1 VSGVGAAFAWAAA
14 GAAAIYLATGFIVV
28 WGRTRYD
35 RRRQILDQL
44 FEIVAGNAGTTLDPR
59 ARATLASSVLSRLPR
74 RRVER
79 IASEIA
85 LPHDIDEVVCR
96 HLLDRLGIERVRRNS
111 MAHRG
116 ERSRWSRI
124 AALRVLAFGRPAEA
138 WDPIERALVDS
149 DRELVAAAVT
159 ILGNMRDVRA
169 AVLLVKALRVGRYSS
184 SRIAAFLDRF
194 PNDLSGLIQP
204 LLRHPGTMPRYWGAV
219 LMRRYPAADGVVE
232 DLVRLT
238 RDEEPLVRR
247 AAVET
252 LSLCGGDGARAAARA
267 LLKDEVWFVRAHA
280 ARAMGALRLHD
291 DAPLVTPLLADRE
304 WWVRYAAKVG
314 LEAMGTDAAPHL
326 VPLLVDTDRFARNG
340 AAEVLQNLGT
350 FERLLA
356 EEAAGPGTPN
366 RVELLRLLAR
376 AGGFRMSEAMV
387 DRVAPEAR
395 GRAAA
400 LLASLGIERAEA
412 GAGVSARERAVASAA
427 RAGVAQT
434 GGAA

>member
-1 VSGVGAAFAWAAA
+1 MNVTLGSVNAAFAWAAA
-14 GAAAIYLATGFIVV
+14 GAGAIYLATMSIVV
-28 WGRTRYD
+28 WSRTRYD
-35 RRRQILDQL
+35 RRRQVLDRL
-44 FEIVAGNAGTTLDPR
+44 RDIVSGDAGAALDPR
-59 ARATLASSVLSRLPR
+59 ARAAWASSILSALPR

-79 IASEIA
+79 IASETA
-85 LPHDIDEVVCR
+85 LPRDIDEVVCR
-96 HLLDRLGIERVRRNS
+96 HLLDRLGIERVRRNA

-149 DRELVAAAVT
+149 DLELVAAAVT

-194 PNDLSGLIQP
+194 PTDVSGLIQP

-219 LMRRYPAADGVVE
+219 LMRRYPTADGVLD

-252 LSLCGGDGARAAARA
+252 LSLRGGQEARAAARA

-280 ARAMGALRLHD
+280 ARAMGMLRLHD

-326 VPLLVDTDRFARNG
+326 VPLLVDADGFARNG

-356 EEAAGPGTPN
+356 EEAAGPEKPH
-366 RVELLRLLAR
+366 RLELLRLLAR

-387 DRVAPEAR
+387 DRLAPEAR

-400 LLASLGIERAEA
+400 LLASLGIEQA
-412 GAGVSARERAVASAA
+412 GAPRGT
-427 RAGVAQT
+427 T
-434 GGAA
+434 GGGA